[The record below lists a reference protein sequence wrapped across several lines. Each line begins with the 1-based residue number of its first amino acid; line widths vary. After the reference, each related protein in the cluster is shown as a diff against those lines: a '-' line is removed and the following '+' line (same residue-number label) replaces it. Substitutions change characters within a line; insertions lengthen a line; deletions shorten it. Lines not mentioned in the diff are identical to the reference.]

1 MEAYDILSEEDDEPM
16 EGGTVKIDKYDSV
29 EKFYPKYSS
38 NLLSRFELC
47 HVITQ
52 LAKYIESLTDLSK
65 YMDTEDTKEL
75 LTLINPAEQAFRL
88 LMKHKF
94 DPVLKRRNEK
104 VSFSTLEL
112 NPQDLDL
119 IEWDFQ
125 QQREEQKKLMAKWK
139 FEYK

>member
-1 MEAYDILSEEDDEPM
+1 MEVYDVLSDDEDSM
-16 EGGTVKIDKYDSV
+16 EGGAVKIDKYNSI

-65 YMDTEDTKEL
+65 YMDTEDSKEL

-94 DPVLKRRNEK
+94 DPVLKRRNEN
-104 VSFSTLEL
+104 VSFSVLEV
-112 NPQDLDL
+112 NPQDIDL

-125 QQREEQKKLMAKWK
+125 QQREEQKKLMDKWK

>member
-1 MEAYDILSEEDDEPM
+1 MEVYDALSDDEDSM
-16 EGGTVKIDKYDSV
+16 EGGAVKIDKYNSI

-65 YMDTEDTKEL
+65 YMDTEDSKEL

-94 DPVLKRRNEK
+94 DPVLKRRNEN
-104 VSFSTLEL
+104 VSFSVLEV
-112 NPQDLDL
+112 NPQDIDL

-125 QQREEQKKLMAKWK
+125 QQREEQKKLMDKWK

>member
-1 MEAYDILSEEDDEPM
+1 MEAYDVFSDDEDSM
-16 EGGTVKIDKYDSV
+16 EGGAVKIDKYDSI

-65 YMDTEDTKEL
+65 YMDTEDSKEL
-75 LTLINPAEQAFRL
+75 LTLINPAEQAFKL

-104 VSFSTLEL
+104 VSFSVLEV
-112 NPQDLDL
+112 NPQDIDL
-119 IEWDFQ
+119 IEWDFK
-125 QQREEQKKLMAKWK
+125 QQREEQKKLMDKWK